1 MSDEFILCVGD
12 MKFLLNVN
20 EAMQIATTLN
30 SSQRVATEWLKDVPS
45 GRNHV
50 VKQPNV
56 ESAHIVP
63 MTAIFR
69 MELETNQRLLEEKK

>member
-12 MKFLLNVN
+12 TRFLLGLN

-30 SSQRVATEWLKDVPS
+30 SCQRIGSEWLKDVPS

-50 VKQPNV
+50 VKQPEYDV
-56 ESAHIVP
+56 AYVVP
-63 MTAIFR
+63 MTAILR
-69 MELETNQRLLEEKK
+69 MELDSNQKLVEAKK